1 MACDVYSW
9 ACGSESPRA
18 ISMGGLGARALI
30 LTTFF
35 FPSVLYFV
43 YTTCRSL
50 AMSAVNEKKIT
61 TCSLLIW

>member
-1 MACDVYSW
+1 
-9 ACGSESPRA
+9 
-18 ISMGGLGARALI
+18 MGGLSGGWALI

-50 AMSAVNEKKIT
+50 AMSAVNEKKK
-61 TCSLLIW
+61 LLLAVF